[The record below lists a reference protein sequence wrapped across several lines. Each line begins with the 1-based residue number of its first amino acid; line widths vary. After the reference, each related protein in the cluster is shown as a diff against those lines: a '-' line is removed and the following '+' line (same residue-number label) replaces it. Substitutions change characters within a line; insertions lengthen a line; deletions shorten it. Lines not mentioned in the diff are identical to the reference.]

1 MTDNTLCEAFQRVA
15 AIDPDAIALRTV
27 GATETLTWRE
37 YDEQVR
43 QVAAGLDRLGVRRG
57 DTVAL
62 MMTNRMDFYPVDVG
76 ALHAGATSFSIY
88 NSLAASAIQY
98 VLGNA
103 GAKVVVCEAQYVA
116 RIREAGVALDKI
128 VVVDAGPSEAPA
140 GTISLAEL
148 KALGAQALD
157 SGDFDFEASWRAVE
171 ADDIATLIY
180 TSGTTGHP
188 KGVETT
194 HRALLFE
201 ADAVGQV
208 LPVEFGDRI
217 TSYMPSAHIAD
228 RLTCLYF
235 QIVYGVQVTVVA
247 DPSLIAAGLADCKPT
262 IWGSVPR
269 VWEKLKY
276 AVEMAIEGEP
286 EPARKQALQWAMG
299 VATKRFGLLRAEQ
312 AVPGELD
319 AEFAKADGMVL
330 AALRAKLGF
339 GELKWAISGAAPIPI
354 ETLTFF
360 AALGLNISEIWG
372 MSELTCIASAAQ
384 VPPAKL
390 GTVGK
395 PLPGMEF
402 KVAADGELLVR
413 GPLVMRGYRGE
424 PEKTAETID
433 ADGWLHSGDV
443 VTIDEDGYVRVVDRK
458 KELIISASGKN
469 MSPSAI
475 ENAMKAE
482 SSLIGEVATIG
493 DGRRFN
499 AALVA
504 LNTEAAAAYAARSH
518 LAHDAAVLAG
528 DAGVIAQVQ
537 AAIAA
542 GNAGLSRPE
551 QIKRF
556 IILPSF
562 WEPGGDE
569 LTLTMKLRR
578 KPIAEK
584 YATEIETMFA
594 NDVADGVLEPVA
606 AAELA
611 TV

>member
-1 MTDNTLCEAFQRVA
+1 MTDTTLCEAFQRVA
-15 AIDPDAIALRTV
+15 AIDPDATAVRTV
-27 GATETLTWRE
+27 GAAQSLTWRE
-37 YDEQVR
+37 YGEQVR
-43 QVAAGLDRLGVRRG
+43 QIAAGLSALGVRRG

-62 MMTNRMDFYPVDVG
+62 MMTNRIDFYPVDVG

-88 NSLAASAIQY
+88 NSLAPSAIAY

-103 GAKVVVCEAQYVA
+103 GAKVVVCEAQYVT
-116 RIREAGVALDKI
+116 RIQEAGLALDKI
-128 VVVDAGPSEAPA
+128 VVVDVEPSEAPA
-140 GTISLAEL
+140 GTIALAEL
-148 KALGAQALD
+148 KTLGQA
-157 SGDFDFEASWRAVE
+157 DFDFEASWRAVE

-180 TSGTTGHP
+180 TSGTTGNP

-201 ADAVGQV
+201 TDAVGQV

-299 VATKRFGLLRAEQ
+299 VAAKRFALLRAEQ
-312 AVPGELD
+312 AVPAELEE
-319 AEFAKADGMVL
+319 EFAKADGMVL

-395 PLPGMEF
+395 PVPGMEF

-413 GPLVMRGYRGE
+413 GPLVMRGYRGA
-424 PEKTAETID
+424 PEQTAETID

-443 VTIDEDGYVRVVDRK
+443 VTIDADGYVRVVDRK
-458 KELIISASGKN
+458 KELIINAAGKN

-482 SSLIGEVATIG
+482 SALIGEVATIG

-499 AALVA
+499 AALVS
-504 LNTEAAAAYAARSH
+504 LNSDAGAAYSAQSG
-518 LAHDAAVLAG
+518 LAHDAAVLAA
-528 DAGVIAQVQ
+528 DAGIIAQVQ

-551 QIKRF
+551 QLKRF
-556 IILPSF
+556 RILPIF

-584 YATEIETMFA
+584 YAAEIEEMFGP
-594 NDVADGVLEPVA
+594 DVVGGVLEPSA
-606 AAELA
+606 LEPADA
-611 TV
+611 